1 MKKREE
7 IVCSIGDGRVG
18 SGRRDA
24 RRSGGGVW
32 CVENVKEEE
41 RELYEC
47 FESEKEDR
55 REVEAEEEGSGVYKW
70 MMGGLKVVK
79 ER

>member
-1 MKKREE
+1 MKCRKVNKREE
-7 IVCSIGDGRVG
+7 IVCSIGDRRVG

-41 RELYEC
+41 RELYDC
-47 FESEKEDR
+47 FKSEKEDR
-55 REVEAEEEGSGVYKW
+55 REVKEG
-70 MMGGLKVVK
+70 
-79 ER
+79 E

>member
-1 MKKREE
+1 M
-7 IVCSIGDGRVG
+7 CSIGDGRVRG
-18 SGRRDA
+18 GRRDA

-32 CVENVKEEE
+32 CVESVKEEE
-41 RELYEC
+41 REWYEC
-47 FESEKEDR
+47 FKSEKEDR
-55 REVEAEEEGSGVYKW
+55 GRWKRMGSDVYKW